1 MNTSK
6 PDTKHHLLVIYTNS
20 KVSRHFWHFMMGE
33 FFPVSYTIMEYA
45 DANVDRKIDVQIVMD
60 DTNHL
65 KCPLNSFYKEL
76 EEVIGGNRLTITWT
90 QSPPPPSATAGLY
103 TKVTTRYLQRWDWEW
118 RGQHEPRKLLKV
130 VNRLKQWARNGLA
143 STTDMDAI
151 TCIVQ
156 TRENAT
162 NSAQVKFLEEHG
174 KDKRQKI
181 SGHNRRNVGN
191 LRDIATTLANE
202 MSPTGNRHIKIV
214 SDDGKTLKQQIQTY
228 LDANALVLGHGAGML
243 HTLWMK
249 PHSRILEIISRDKC
263 VQSNGAVQGLVRLST
278 VLGFQLERI
287 VVQKEICTL
296 EGPKKQQLRTFVT
309 NALTQP
315 PVLHSVP
322 HLHRTNCTY
331 TYPLHQTGVH
341 RLSSIGRNNSRTE
354 SATAQRSRSHRR
366 STHSSVRVASQR
378 AQPSSVDHPP
388 FSTGRKNSRTES
400 ATAQRSRSQKTNR
413 RRTRNSKSTSQNPH
427 HTNHT

>member
-354 SATAQRSRSHRR
+354 SATAQRSRS
-366 STHSSVRVASQR
+366 
-378 AQPSSVDHPP
+378 
-388 FSTGRKNSRTES
+388 
-400 ATAQRSRSQKTNR
+400 QKTNR